1 MDPKFWEWWKAVQ
14 GFEGSLAG
22 VGDNQVHAQQAI
34 ARADGVVKQGVD
46 ADSKAKSVGS
56 LDLQAVIGRIE
67 RRQAG
72 GFVDENDEKTMTNLK
87 GQVLGA
93 LTRVMDLGS

>member
-1 MDPKFWEWWKAVQ
+1 
-14 GFEGSLAG
+14 LAG
-22 VGDNQVHAQQAI
+22 VGDIQGHAQQAI

-46 ADSKAKSVGS
+46 ADSKAKSVAS

-67 RRQAG
+67 RRQAE